1 MSTSP
6 LPGDASNDPTPNSGD
21 DQTGRFVVQPNG
33 RVRPLS
39 PHLQIW
45 RWHVTMFAS
54 ILNRFTGGA
63 LSVGAV
69 LIALWLLA
77 LAFGPDAYAAF
88 AGCMGSPPGLLV
100 WFGLTLAL
108 CLHLTGGLRH
118 LIWDVGAG
126 LSPKSAD
133 ALSWA
138 SMIGGVVVAVVF
150 WVFLFASGRVAP

>member
-6 LPGDASNDPTPNSGD
+6 LPGDAPSDPTADPSG
-21 DQTGRFVVQPNG
+21 RSVVQPNG

-45 RWHVTMFAS
+45 RWHVTMAAS
-54 ILNRFTGGA
+54 ILNRMTGGA

-69 LIALWLLA
+69 LVFVWLMA
-77 LAFGPDAYAAF
+77 LAFGPEAYATF
-88 AGCMGSPPGLLV
+88 TGWMGSSLGLLV

-108 CLHLTGGLRH
+108 CLHLTGGVRH
-118 LIWDVGAG
+118 LIWDTARG
-126 LSPKSAD
+126 LSPKTAD

-138 SMIGGVVVAVVF
+138 SMIGGVVIAVGF
-150 WVFLFASGRVAP
+150 WAFLFASGRVVL